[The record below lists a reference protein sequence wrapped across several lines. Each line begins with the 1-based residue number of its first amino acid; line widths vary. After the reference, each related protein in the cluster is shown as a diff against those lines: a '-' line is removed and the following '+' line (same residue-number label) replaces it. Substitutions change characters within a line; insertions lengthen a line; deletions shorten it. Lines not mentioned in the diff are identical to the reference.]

1 MELISKKEILKKMPV
16 LKKTGGDLLL
26 QAAFR
31 LLDFDK
37 VNAIYSKNYHLPR
50 REFLDEVIRETGVQ
64 IRISASDV
72 EKIPPNHGFITVSN
86 HPYGGIDGLLLAKIV
101 SEVNPGYKLLVNFLL
116 NRIEPIQSY
125 FLGVNPFETRKDV
138 QSSFGGLKEALLH
151 LQQGN
156 PLGIFPSGEVSSFGE
171 KGVRIMDP
179 DWQFTIIKFIKRA
192 RVPIVPIYF
201 SGHNSLIFNFLGIIH
216 PRLRTLR
223 LPAELFNKKD
233 HIIEIRIGSPILVR
247 EQDEF
252 REIIEFGKM
261 LRMKTYS
268 LGASARGTCP
278 FRTPPPVKPTTL
290 IPSVEKNLIQ
300 KEINEIPP
308 EYFLFKLQ
316 GNRIFCVPS
325 KIIPNIMVE
334 ISRLRELTY
343 RDIGEGTNNKSDQDT
358 YDAYFE
364 QLFIWDD
371 ESQKIVG
378 GYRIGRGDE
387 IMDRFGIEG
396 HYINSLFKIKKEFG
410 PVLRISLELGRSF
423 IVKEY
428 QKKVLSLFLLWKGI
442 LYVLLR
448 EPRYRYLIGPVSIPN
463 EFSDISKGLVVRF
476 LKANN
481 YNSEYGAYIKPR
493 NSFKDRIPGTID
505 LPVFLR
511 YTHKDVNRLDRFIHD
526 IDPKFKL
533 PILLK
538 KYLSVNS
545 EVLGFNID
553 PLFNNC
559 LDALI
564 MLDLFEVPVDKIEA
578 LSKEIHDQ
586 TIMNR
591 FRKES

>member
-1 MELISKKEILKKMPV
+1 
-16 LKKTGGDLLL
+16 
-26 QAAFR
+26 
-31 LLDFDK
+31 
-37 VNAIYSKNYHLPR
+37 
-50 REFLDEVIRETGVQ
+50 
-64 IRISASDV
+64 
-72 EKIPPNHGFITVSN
+72 
-86 HPYGGIDGLLLAKIV
+86 
-101 SEVNPGYKLLVNFLL
+101 
-116 NRIEPIQSY
+116 
-125 FLGVNPFETRKDV
+125 
-138 QSSFGGLKEALLH
+138 
-151 LQQGN
+151 
-156 PLGIFPSGEVSSFGE
+156 
-171 KGVRIMDP
+171 
-179 DWQFTIIKFIKRA
+179 
-192 RVPIVPIYF
+192 
-201 SGHNSLIFNFLGIIH
+201 
-216 PRLRTLR
+216 
-223 LPAELFNKKD
+223 
-233 HIIEIRIGSPILVR
+233 
-247 EQDEF
+247 
-252 REIIEFGKM
+252 
-261 LRMKTYS
+261 
-268 LGASARGTCP
+268 
-278 FRTPPPVKPTTL
+278 
-290 IPSVEKNLIQ
+290 
-300 KEINEIPP
+300 
-308 EYFLFKLQ
+308 
-316 GNRIFCVPS
+316 
-325 KIIPNIMVE
+325 MVE

-371 ESQKIVG
+371 EFQKIVG

-387 IMDRFGIEG
+387 IMDQLGIEG

-410 PVLRISLELGRSF
+410 SVLRISLELGRSF

-586 TIMNR
+586 TIMSR

>member
-1 MELISKKEILKKMPV
+1 MELISRTEILQEVPF
-16 LKKTGGDLLL
+16 LKKLGGDFLLKN
-26 QAAFR
+26 AFR
-31 LLDFDK
+31 LLHFDR
-37 VNAIYSKNYHLPR
+37 VNDIYSRNHHLSGK
-50 REFLDEVIRETGVQ
+50 EFLEVVIRETGIQ
-64 IRISASDV
+64 IKITASDL
-72 EKIPPNHGFITVSN
+72 EKIPKNSSFITVSN
-86 HPYGGIDGLLLAKIV
+86 HPYGGIDGILLTKII
-101 SEVNPGYKLLVNFLL
+101 SDINPGYKLLVNFLL
-116 NRIEPIQSY
+116 TRIKPIQPF

-138 QSSFGGLKEALLH
+138 QSSFGGLKEALMH
-151 LQQGN
+151 LQLGG
-156 PLGIFPSGEVSSFGE
+156 PLGIFPSGEVSSYGRNR
-171 KGVRIMDP
+171 VRVMDP
-179 DWQFTIIKFIKRA
+179 EWQFTIIKFIKRA

-201 SGHNSLIFNFLGIIH
+201 SGHNSLIFNLLGIIN
-216 PRLRTLR
+216 PFFRTLR
-223 LPAELFNKKD
+223 LPAELFNKKG
-233 HIIEIRIGSPILVR
+233 HTIEIRIGSPIMVK

-252 REIIEFGKM
+252 REVIEFGKM

-268 LGASARGTCP
+268 LGTYSQKTVQ
-278 FRTPPPVKPTTL
+278 FRFGSEVKSTK
-290 IPSVEKNLIQ
+290 IISSVEHNLVLQ
-300 KEINEIPP
+300 EINSIPP
-308 EYFLFKLQ
+308 EYFLFALQ

-325 KIIPNIMVE
+325 TKIPNIMLE

-343 RDIGEGTNNKSDQDT
+343 REVGEGTNKQSDQDE
-358 YDAYFE
+358 YDNYFE

-371 ESQKIVG
+371 LAGRIVG

-387 IMDRFGIEG
+387 IMERFGIAG

-428 QKKVLSLFLLWKGI
+428 QRKVLSLFLLWKGI

-463 EFSDISKGLVVRF
+463 EFSDISKGFVVRF

-493 NSFKDRIPGTID
+493 HSFRDRIPENMD
-505 LPVFLR
+505 LSVFLR

-545 EVLGFNID
+545 EVLGFNVD

-564 MLDLFEVPVDKIEA
+564 MLDLFEVPIEKIEA

-586 TIMNR
+586 SILNR
-591 FRKES
+591 FRKET